1 MCFPSLWVETKKT
14 KKICCFFLRVCFL
27 FFFLQSW
34 QVLERQEKEK
44 KKFRALPKS
53 NFVFE
58 YLHKITEH
66 MFGFDFSFGAWT
78 SEVFTWWCI
87 HPHNEVTS
95 RLLFSIS
102 DEFKYFSPFTLFIN
116 SNSAELHRIIFFLW
130 YISQTHSCVNAAG
143 PELAARCVKAKESL
157 PLLRGRIHQNHQGIA
172 KVEQLSPSKESAKK
186 NRRRKK
192 SGRVADYV
200 LLLL

>member
-1 MCFPSLWVETKKT
+1 MNVRLR
-14 KKICCFFLRVCFL
+14 FLLGDVYIRIMR
-27 FFFLQSW
+27 S
-34 QVLERQEKEK
+34 
-44 KKFRALPKS
+44 RAGYCS
-53 NFVFE
+53 ASQ
-58 YLHKITEH
+58 
-66 MFGFDFSFGAWT
+66 M
-78 SEVFTWWCI
+78 
-87 HPHNEVTS
+87 
-95 RLLFSIS
+95 
-102 DEFKYFSPFTLFIN
+102 N
-116 SNSAELHRIIFFLW
+116 SNIFHHSHFLLTQTQPSYTELFFFLW

-186 NRRRKK
+186 KQKKKK